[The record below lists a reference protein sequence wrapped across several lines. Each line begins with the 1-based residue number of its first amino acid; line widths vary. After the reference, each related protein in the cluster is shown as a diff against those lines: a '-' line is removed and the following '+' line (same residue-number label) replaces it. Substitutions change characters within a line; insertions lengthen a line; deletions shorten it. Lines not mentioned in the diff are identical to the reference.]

1 MKGLPQLLALSNFP
15 KIELRRLQSGGQ
27 NGAGVFF
34 SIEMNIQSG
43 M

>member
-1 MKGLPQLLALSNFP
+1 MTEIKILPEN
-15 KIELRRLQSGGQ
+15 ELRRLQSRGQ